1 MNEAFARRT
10 VDALRQVDRR
20 LKEQHSHVVPIVWIH
35 DYQLMSAAQ
44 TIREVGDI
52 FKLKIP
58 LSNLNNGQFLLQMA
72 MDENLSCKLGFF
84 LHIPFP
90 SWDIMRLFPWDN
102 QVLEGILGKS
112 LLVTRSL
119 TNR

>member
-1 MNEAFARRT
+1 
-10 VDALRQVDRR
+10 
-20 LKEQHSHVVPIVWIH
+20 
-35 DYQLMSAAQ
+35 
-44 TIREVGDI
+44 
-52 FKLKIP
+52 
-58 LSNLNNGQFLLQMA
+58 MA

-119 TNR
+119 TNP